1 VTGSAPA
8 TIPDAATASLAAFI
22 HAHGRDEKGAA
33 AVWAGASATLAED
46 ARALFAELQRHPEL
60 RALLEE
66 DGAAADSQLRHWRA
80 LLSDPARANASAAE
94 RAPLPAALRTA
105 AYGWLMMRLVPRL
118 TARHRFSKRGLDR
131 ALTALIAQVFADMIL
146 ANAAGE
152 AEATA
157 AHIQAFAADS
167 DLGNLKNLAGT
178 VADVN
183 NVAFDLAHLSRNTR
197 NLSSGAQTIASAAA
211 ELVASVEDISRNSD
225 GAAKDAA
232 ETNETVQTGRVAVDQ
247 LSGTI
252 ANIAATVEETARSVD
267 ELSAASEQIGQILT
281 VIEGIAGQT
290 NLLALNAT
298 IEAAR
303 AGEAGKGFAVVAA
316 EVKNLANQ
324 TAKSTEDIAR
334 RIVSLREGMAAILST
349 MERSKSAVG
358 DGQAAITKAA
368 DTMAVVAE
376 QVGSVTSRMQ
386 GISDILH
393 QQMGATS
400 EIAASIDKVAAIAG
414 DTQGLLGSM
423 AEHLNSGNTR
433 FTENAKAWFKAGS
446 HRSLVEMAKIDHV
459 LFKKRIMETLMG
471 RDSWRASEVPDHHN
485 CRLGKWYD
493 AISVAEIKGLP
504 AYRDLV
510 TPHQRVHAAGIR
522 ALSAYE
528 SGDLD
533 TALSALGEMNTAS
546 SEVLTVLEK
555 MAQALNTSLVHL
567 DQPARRAADAAFA
580 AALGGPAASRPQA
593 GTGSPAGTSRRFD
606 ACCGGAG

>member
-1 VTGSAPA
+1 VTGSATA
-8 TIPDAATASLAAFI
+8 STPDAATSLATFI
-22 HAHGRDEKGAA
+22 HALGQDERGAA
-33 AVWAGASATLAED
+33 AVWASARATLAED
-46 ARALFAELQRHPEL
+46 ARTLFAELQRHPQL
-60 RALLEE
+60 GALLAE
-66 DGAAADSQLRHWRA
+66 DGQADSQLRHWQA
-80 LLSDPARANASAAE
+80 LLSGPAAGGKPQSLEGPA
-94 RAPLPAALRTA
+94 LPAALRTA

-118 TARHRFSKRGLDR
+118 TAKHRFSKRGLDR
-131 ALTALIAQVFADMIL
+131 ALTVLIARLFADMIL
-146 ANAAGE
+146 ANATGE
-152 AEATA
+152 AEAVDANTR
-157 AHIQAFAADS
+157 AFATES
-167 DLGNLKNLAGT
+167 DLGNLANLAGT

-197 NLSSGAQTIASAAA
+197 NLASGAQTIASAAA

-232 ETNETVQTGRVAVDQ
+232 ETNDTVQTGRVAVDQ

-252 ANIAATVEETARSVD
+252 ANIASTVEETARSVD

-334 RIVSLREGMAAILST
+334 RIVSLREGMAAILAT

-358 DGQAAITKAA
+358 EGQSAITKAA

-393 QQMGATS
+393 QQKGATA

-423 AEHLNSGNTR
+423 ADHLNSGNAR
-433 FTENAKAWFKAGS
+433 FAENAKAWFKAGS

-471 RDSWRASEVPDHHN
+471 RDSWRAAEVPDHHN

-493 AISVAEIKGLP
+493 AINVAEIKGLP

-522 ALSAYE
+522 ALTAYE

-533 TALSALGEMNTAS
+533 SALAALKDMNDAS
-546 SEVLTVLEK
+546 TEVLTVLEQV
-555 MAQALNTSLVHL
+555 AVALKGPLAHL
-567 DQPARRAADAAFA
+567 DQPRRAADAAFA
-580 AALGGPAASRPQA
+580 AALGGPTASRPQA
-593 GTGSPAGTSRRFD
+593 GTGSPATAFKRFD

>member
-1 VTGSAPA
+1 MPPA
-8 TIPDAATASLAAFI
+8 
-22 HAHGRDEKGAA
+22 K
-33 AVWAGASATLAED
+33 
-46 ARALFAELQRHPEL
+46 
-60 RALLEE
+60 
-66 DGAAADSQLRHWRA
+66 
-80 LLSDPARANASAAE
+80 
-94 RAPLPAALRTA
+94 
-105 AYGWLMMRLVPRL
+105 PRRWPPS
-118 TARHRFSKRGLDR
+118 T
-131 ALTALIAQVFADMIL
+131 
-146 ANAAGE
+146 
-152 AEATA
+152 
-157 AHIQAFAADS
+157 QAFAGES

-183 NVAFDLAHLSRNTR
+183 AVAFDLAHLSRNTR

-232 ETNETVQTGRVAVDQ
+232 ETNDTVQTGRAAVDQ

-334 RIVSLREGMAAILST
+334 RIVSLREGMGAILST
-349 MERSKSAVG
+349 MERSKSAVAE
-358 DGQAAITKAA
+358 GQAAITKAA
-368 DTMAVVAE
+368 DTMGVVAD
-376 QVGSVTSRMQ
+376 QVGSVTSRMR

-393 QQMGATS
+393 QQKGATA

-423 AEHLNSGNTR
+423 AEHLNGGNTR
-433 FTENAKAWFKAGS
+433 FADNAKAWFKAGS

-471 RDSWRASEVPDHHN
+471 RESWRSAEVPDHHN

-510 TPHQRVHAAGIR
+510 APHQRVHAAGIR
-522 ALSAYE
+522 ALATYE
-528 SGDLD
+528 AGDLD
-533 TALSALGEMNTAS
+533 SALAALGEMNAAS
-546 SEVLTVLEK
+546 SEVLKVLED
-555 MAQALNTSLVHL
+555 MAGALNGPLAHL

-580 AALGGPAASRPQA
+580 AALAGPTAARPLGSARIDGPCPQAVRRLLRHRGLSRRCWGNTDGLAFDLWPTPARLILGSPRKRASRRMRPRKVGPQSGPLEIWSGHA
-593 GTGSPAGTSRRFD
+593 AWWGCSKWTTGSSGEGRRTLRVGATTS
-606 ACCGGAG
+606 AVPSSTVSP